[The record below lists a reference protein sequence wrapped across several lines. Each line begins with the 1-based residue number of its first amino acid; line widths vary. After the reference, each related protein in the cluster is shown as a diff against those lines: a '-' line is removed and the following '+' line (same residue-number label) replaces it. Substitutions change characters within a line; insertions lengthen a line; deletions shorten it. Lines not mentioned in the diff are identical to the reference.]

1 MSETITGMESECINS
16 TKAPNP
22 FADKH
27 FDYVNSHSI
36 EVSSKHSIKYKVQK
50 SHRKYA
56 RY

>member
-1 MSETITGMESECINS
+1 MSKAITGMESKCINS
-16 TKAPNP
+16 AKAPNP

-50 SHRKYA
+50 SSRKYA